1 MDEGRLKTLS
11 VLQTTFVQYIAY
23 YLVLYGNHQTYR
35 NSTAILQKFSQATF
49 SDYLVLYGNHQTY
62 RNSTAILQKFSQATF
77 SETQFFV

>member
-49 SDYLVLYGNHQTY
+49 S
-62 RNSTAILQKFSQATF
+62 
-77 SETQFFV
+77 ETQFFV